1 MIFYMKKILE
11 VKKVNIYIVTIMGN
25 RFYFYGELSE
35 EECEIVQ
42 ILCKKI
48 SSGSKETDA
57 EELLK
62 IFQNS
67 LDSSLSKK
75 IELAKVK
82 YVFRI

>member
-1 MIFYMKKILE
+1 M
-11 VKKVNIYIVTIMGN
+11 NIYIVTIMGN

-35 EECEIVQ
+35 EECEIVEM
-42 ILCKKI
+42 LCKEI
-48 SSGSKETDA
+48 SAESKESDL